1 MIIVD
6 VEQRSFEWLEARQG
20 IPTASQLPR
29 LLTEKTRKYSVVGAR
44 KYRNEKLA
52 EWFLDASLDGGNTL
66 WMDRGTM
73 LETEARQYYELLRDV
88 ELDEVGF
95 CLRDDRRFGASPDA
109 LVRDA
114 GGEIVGGLEVKC
126 PSAAE
131 HIAYLL
137 GEHPTKHWAQCQALM
152 YVCSVEWWDLLI
164 YSPSMPR
171 KVERIYRDM
180 RSTSGS
186 WISRSSGS

>member
-20 IPTASQLPR
+20 IPTGSQISR
-29 LLTEKTRKYSVVGAR
+29 LLTEKTRKYSVLGAR
-44 KYRNEKLA
+44 KYRNELLA

-95 CLRDDRRFGASPDA
+95 CLRDDRRFGGSPDA
-109 LVRDA
+109 LVKGCRRPSSSA
-114 GGEIVGGLEVKC
+114 G
-126 PSAAE
+126 
-131 HIAYLL
+131 
-137 GEHPTKHWAQCQALM
+137 
-152 YVCSVEWWDLLI
+152 
-164 YSPSMPR
+164 
-171 KVERIYRDM
+171 
-180 RSTSGS
+180 
-186 WISRSSGS
+186 SRSSARALQSTSPTYSGSTRRSIGHSARR